1 MPGNRHYCGG
11 QEWGRRWDM
20 PKSCAAFNCTNRYS
34 SKNKELTFHRFPFSK
49 PDLLV
54 EWMNNVGRA
63 EFKPNQHTVICSD
76 HFKPD
81 CFNTWGNRKNL
92 KHNAVPTVFHYP
104 DNVKQRHRARKKLKI
119 ISEVLKIEVAEENL
133 EMAPE
138 LVLGGEEENT
148 PLANPAEDGST
159 KFGADHTYAATNLG
173 MMKRRLFTALEK
185 NEKLRKRL
193 KVKQEEMRRMVKKWH
208 AIKDELENL
217 RAKSLSTV
225 SEVPLTDTTHLQ
237 ECIS

>member
-1 MPGNRHYCGG
+1 
-11 QEWGRRWDM
+11 M

-49 PDLLV
+49 PDLLI

-76 HFKPD
+76 HFKPE

-104 DNVKQRHRARKKLKI
+104 DNMKQRHRARKKLRVI
-119 ISEVLKIEVAEENL
+119 GEVTKTDVAEEKP
-133 EMAPE
+133 EMVPE
-138 LVLGGEEENT
+138 LVLGGEEEKL
-148 PLANPAEDGST
+148 PLAPAAEDGST
-159 KFGADHTYAATNLG
+159 KGSADHTYAATNLS
-173 MMKRRLFTALEK
+173 MMKRRLFAALEK

-193 KVKQEEMRRMVKKWH
+193 KVKQEEMRRMVKKWQ
-208 AIKDELENL
+208 AVKDELETL
-217 RAKSLSTV
+217 RAKSLSTP
-225 SEVPLTDTTHLQ
+225 SEVTLTDIAHLQ
-237 ECIS
+237 DCIN